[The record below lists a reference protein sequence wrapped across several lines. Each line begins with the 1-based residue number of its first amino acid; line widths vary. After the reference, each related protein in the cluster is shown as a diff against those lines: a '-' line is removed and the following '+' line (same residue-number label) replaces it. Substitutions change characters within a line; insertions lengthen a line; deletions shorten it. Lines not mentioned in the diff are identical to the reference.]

1 VAACF
6 FFRRKRKEIKSALAM
21 PSNAQRDSHSDDD
34 YIDDPEVLD
43 AGVFHIWD
51 PLQKPVTLQYTTE
64 QLHSAFSLHPLSY
77 DHGASNIRA
86 EMIHEGDIDL
96 DPEYQRGRCYVLV

>member
-1 VAACF
+1 MH
-6 FFRRKRKEIKSALAM
+6 SNGLAD
-21 PSNAQRDSHSDDD
+21 NHSDDD

-64 QLHSAFSLHPLSY
+64 QLHSAFCHHPLSC
-77 DHGASNIRA
+77 DHGASNSLNIRA